1 MLMGLNGCINL
12 YRRGELEGVLK
23 GYTFCTD
30 RVMWFSTGIVPGV
43 DSGMILNSG
52 YHFKFIGTSSSFL

>member
-12 YRRGELEGVLK
+12 YRRGELEEVLK

-30 RVMWFSTGIVPGV
+30 RGCGSQQGLYLELTVV
-43 DSGMILNSG
+43 
-52 YHFKFIGTSSSFL
+52 